1 MKQKRVLNFIF
12 KLCFYLIL
20 IGLAFIFLHPFIYL
34 IVSSVKSYNDINN
47 SLIKWIPQEITWSN
61 WTVAWEALNANRTI
75 INSVFVTIVATVGH
89 LLTTSMAGY
98 GLARYRFKGQKL
110 LLAMLLLM
118 IIVPTQTLIV
128 PIYMLYSK
136 IGWIGTYFPL
146 IVPTFLGMG
155 LKGGIHI
162 FLFRQFFLK
171 LSPSL
176 EEAAALDG
184 CGPFKTFFRI
194 IIPNA
199 QSPLLVCFILSIV
212 WHWNDF
218 FEPGIY
224 LTSTKDYLMPQMLP
238 TLYSL
243 FQSISQASSAEAVQ
257 LALTY
262 HEGVVMAAT
271 LICVIPLMIVYFIF
285 QRQFMQGIER
295 TGMVE

>member
-1 MKQKRVLNFIF
+1 MKQKGVLNFIV
-12 KLCFYLIL
+12 KVCFYLIL

-47 SLIKWIPQEITWSN
+47 SLIKWIPQEITLSN
-61 WTVAWEALNANRTI
+61 WSVAWEALNANRTI
-75 INSVFVTIVATVGH
+75 FNSIFVTLVATFGH

-98 GLARYRFKGQKL
+98 GLARYKFKGQKL
-110 LLAMLLLM
+110 LFVLLLLM

-136 IGWIGTYFPL
+136 LGWVGSYLPL
-146 IVPTFLGMG
+146 IIPTFLGMG
-155 LKGGIHI
+155 LKGVIHI
-162 FLFRQFFLK
+162 FLFRQFFIK

-224 LTSTKDYLMPQMLP
+224 LTSTKDYLLPQMLP

>member
-1 MKQKRVLNFIF
+1 MKQKRVLSFIL
-12 KLCFYLIL
+12 KVCFYLIL

-47 SLIKWIPQEITWSN
+47 SLIKWIPQEITLSN
-61 WTVAWEALNANRTI
+61 WAVAWEALNANRTI
-75 INSVFVTIVATVGH
+75 FNSIFVTVVATFGH

-98 GLARYRFKGQKL
+98 GLARYRFKGQNL
-110 LLAMLLLM
+110 LLGLLLLM
-118 IIVPTQTLIV
+118 IIVPIQTLIV
-128 PIYMLYSK
+128 PIYMVYSK
-136 IGWIGTYFPL
+136 VGWIGTYLPL
-146 IVPTFLGMG
+146 IIPTFLGMG

-224 LTSTKDYLMPQMLP
+224 LTSTKDYLLPQMLP